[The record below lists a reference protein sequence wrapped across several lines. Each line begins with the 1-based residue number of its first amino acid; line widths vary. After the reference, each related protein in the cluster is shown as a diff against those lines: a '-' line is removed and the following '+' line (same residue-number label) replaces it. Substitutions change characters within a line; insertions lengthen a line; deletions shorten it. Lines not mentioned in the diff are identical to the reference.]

1 MLRQAEPQWN
11 STACHHKGRG
21 LCGKR
26 EGGYGVVVVVRQY
39 IKSGLTI
46 NESSDVSYKL
56 ISDVFVFSIH
66 GKCFLVYTL

>member
-1 MLRQAEPQWN
+1 MEKW
-11 STACHHKGRG
+11 
-21 LCGKR
+21 

-56 ISDVFVFSIH
+56 ISDVFVFWIH

>member
-1 MLRQAEPQWN
+1 ME
-11 STACHHKGRG
+11 
-21 LCGKR
+21 KR

>member
-1 MLRQAEPQWN
+1 ME
-11 STACHHKGRG
+11 
-21 LCGKR
+21 KR
-26 EGGYGVVVVVRQY
+26 EGEYGVVVVVRQY

-66 GKCFLVYTL
+66 GKCLVLHFMSLSL